1 MPIQHTSAEVQAIL
15 VDATEALG
23 SESLSRIISH
33 ITSDPSILDADL
45 ELYHCFTMPESNTYK
60 DSFRSV
66 RSLNGSQVRFYMSPE
81 ETSLLINSLTE
92 RLSQAYEQDRSRENL
107 RQYYVGFLSHKLG
120 L

>member
-15 VDATEALG
+15 VDATAALG
-23 SESLSRIISH
+23 AESLSRIISH
-33 ITSDPSILDADL
+33 ITSDTGILDADL
-45 ELYHCFTMPESNTYK
+45 ELYHCFTMPENNTGK

-66 RSLNGSQVRFYMSPE
+66 RSMNGSQIRFYMSAD

-107 RQYYVGFLSHKLG
+107 RQYYVGFLGHKLG